1 MAEINTEKRGPLAW
15 MAGNSV
21 AANLLMLVL
30 LIGGFI
36 WALQIKQ
43 EVFPEF
49 ELDFVNI
56 TVSYPGASP
65 EEVEQGII
73 LAVEEAVSGLDGIQE
88 ITSSAREGS
97 GFVQVEMIEGHNLQ
111 KLARDIQSEVDRIS
125 SFPEEAEDPRVEI
138 ASHRRGVISLVLY
151 GDRDERVLR
160 EQAEI
165 LRDTLLQDPEIT
177 QVELS
182 GTRDFE
188 ISIEVPQDKLRA
200 YNLTL
205 DDVATKVRQAAVEL
219 PGGGI
224 KTTGGEILVRMRE
237 RRDYGREFA
246 RIPIISS
253 SDGTRVLLED
263 IATIIDG
270 FEDADRYARFN
281 GQPALMIDV
290 SRVGGQTPLSVA
302 DAVMR
307 HMKEWQETLPP
318 GISIDILRDMSDVY
332 RQRLTMLL
340 NNGYMGLALV
350 LILLGLF
357 LEARLAFW
365 VTMGIPISFLG
376 SILFLPG
383 FGISINMMSMF
394 AFIVALGIVVD
405 DAIVVGENIYTYRE
419 RGYPFGKAAVA
430 GVREVAMPVTF
441 SILTNIV
448 TFTPLLFVPGISGK
462 MFMAI
467 PVVVITVFAISLVE
481 SLFILPAHLSH
492 RSDKP
497 DRVVMAWL
505 HNSQQ
510 RFSNRFTRLVRER
523 YGPFLDRTLTWRY
536 LTVAVGMAI
545 LIVTLVYVKSGRMG
559 ITLMERIE
567 SDFAQAEIALPYGSA
582 IEKTELVQASLV
594 EAARAIADASGGK
607 QLVKGIFSDIGHT
620 VNGTAGSH
628 TCRVRVYLTPAN
640 ERPMQTGDFVRA
652 WRSAV
657 GTIAGLET
665 LTFKSDAGGPG
676 SRAAMSIELS
686 HRDLGVLET
695 AGAELAE
702 NLSYFQKVKDINDG
716 FAPGKEQIDF
726 TIRPEGRA
734 LGLTARDVAGQVR
747 HSFYGSE
754 VLRQQRGRNE
764 VTVMVRLPEDER
776 TSEYNLEELMLRT
789 PTGREV
795 PLREAVNMKRGR
807 AYTEINRRDGR
818 RVITV
823 TADVNPP
830 SEASRILATLKAET
844 LPELQQKYAGLNYGF
859 EGRQADLSDSM
870 KSLFMGLMLA
880 MLAVYALLAIPFK
893 SYIQPLIIMA
903 SVPFGIVGAI
913 FGHLLMGYGLSVMS
927 LFGIV
932 ALSGVVVN
940 DSLVLIN
947 FANRLREGGKGV
959 HDAIHTAAIS
969 RFRPI
974 LLTSLTTF
982 GGLTPIMLETSR
994 QARFMIPMAISL
1006 GFGVLFATLIT
1017 LLLVPCF
1024 YLIIEDMRGTNAAPA
1039 VIPGLDDFS
1048 DTVTGETEHKPQAS
1062 E

>member
-1 MAEINTEKRGPLAW
+1 
-15 MAGNSV
+15 
-21 AANLLMLVL
+21 
-30 LIGGFI
+30 
-36 WALQIKQ
+36 
-43 EVFPEF
+43 
-49 ELDFVNI
+49 
-56 TVSYPGASP
+56 
-65 EEVEQGII
+65 
-73 LAVEEAVSGLDGIQE
+73 
-88 ITSSAREGS
+88 
-97 GFVQVEMIEGHNLQ
+97 
-111 KLARDIQSEVDRIS
+111 EVDRIT

-138 ASHRRGVISLVLY
+138 ASHNRQVISLVLY
-151 GDRDERVLR
+151 GDQDERILR
-160 EQAEI
+160 EKIEE

-182 GTRDFE
+182 GARDLE

-224 KTTGGEILVRMRE
+224 KTAGGEILVRMKE
-237 RRDYGREFA
+237 RRDYGEQFA

-263 IATIIDG
+263 IATVIDG
-270 FEDADRYARFN
+270 FEDTDTYATYN
-281 GQPALMIDV
+281 GKRAMMIDV
-290 SRVGGQTPLSVA
+290 YRVGDQTPLSVA
-302 DAVMR
+302 DAVMAYLEKWR
-307 HMKEWQETLPP
+307 QTLPP
-318 GISIDILRDMSDVY
+318 GISIDIQSDRSDVY

-376 SILFLPG
+376 SILFLPH
-383 FGISINMMSMF
+383 FGVSINMMSMF

-405 DAIVVGENIYTYRE
+405 DAIVVGENIYSYRE
-419 RGYPFGKAAVA
+419 KGYPFGRAAVE

-441 SILTNIV
+441 SVLTNIV
-448 TFTPLLFVPGISGK
+448 TFAPLLFVPGISGK
-462 MFMAI
+462 IFKAI
-467 PVVVITVFAISLVE
+467 PIVVIIVFAISLVE
-481 SLFILPAHLSH
+481 SLFILPAHLGH
-492 RSDKP
+492 RSEKP
-497 DRVVMAWL
+497 DRAVMAWL
-505 HNSQQ
+505 HKRQQ
-510 RFSNRFTRLVRER
+510 QFSTRFSRLVRER
-523 YGPFLDRTLTWRY
+523 YGPFLDRVLVWRY
-536 LTVAVGMAI
+536 LTIAIGLAV

-567 SDFAQAEIALPYGSA
+567 SDYAQAEVALPYGSA
-582 IEKTELVQASLV
+582 VEKTEAVQTSLIQ
-594 EAARAIADASGGK
+594 AARKITDENGGEK
-607 QLVKGIFSDIGHT
+607 LVKGIFSQIGAT
-620 VNGTAGSH
+620 VNDTAGSH
-628 TCRVRVYLTPAN
+628 TCRVRVYLTPAD
-640 ERPMQTGDFVRA
+640 ERPLQTGDFVKA
-652 WRSAV
+652 WRREV
-657 GTIAGLET
+657 GAIAGVET
-665 LTFKSDAGGPG
+665 LVFKSDAGGPG

-686 HRDLGVLET
+686 HRDLAVLEA

-702 NLSYFQKVKDINDG
+702 AFSYFPKVKDINDG

-747 HSFYGSE
+747 NSFYGSE

-776 TSEYNLEELMLRT
+776 ASEYNLEELMLRT

-795 PLREAVNMKRGR
+795 PLQEAVTMTRGR
-807 AYTEINRRDGR
+807 AYTEIDRRDGR

-823 TADVNPP
+823 TADITPP
-830 SEASRILATLKAET
+830 SEASRIISALEAET
-844 LPELQQKYAGLNYGF
+844 LPELKRKYAGLNYGF

-870 KSLFMGLMLA
+870 ESLFTGLMLA
-880 MLAVYALLAIPFK
+880 MLVVYALLAIPFK
-893 SYIQPLIIMA
+893 SYIQPLIIMV
-903 SVPFGIVGAI
+903 SIPFGIVGAI
-913 FGHLLMGYGLSVMS
+913 FGHLLLGYSLSIMS

-940 DSLVLIN
+940 DSLVLID
-947 FANRLREGGKGV
+947 FANRQRAQGKTL
-959 HDAIHTAAIS
+959 HDAIHTAAIT

-982 GGLTPIMLETSR
+982 GGLSPIMLETSR

-1006 GFGVLFATLIT
+1006 GFGILFATLIT
-1017 LLLVPCF
+1017 LILVPCF
-1024 YLIIEDMRGTNAAPA
+1024 YMAIEDMRFKKALAGQRP
-1039 VIPGLDDFS
+1039 P
-1048 DTVTGETEHKPQAS
+1048 E
-1062 E
+1062 

>member
-1 MAEINTEKRGPLAW
+1 

-21 AANLLMLVL
+21 AANLLMLVFL
-30 LIGGFI
+30 VGGFI

-43 EVFPEF
+43 EVFPHF
-49 ELDFVNI
+49 DLDFVNI

-65 EEVEQGII
+65 EEIEQGII
-73 LAVEEAVSGLDGIQE
+73 LAVEETVSGLEGISE
-88 ITSSAREGS
+88 ITSSARENS
-97 GFVQVEMIEGHNLQ
+97 GFVQIEMLEGYNIE
-111 KLARDIQSEVDRIS
+111 KLARDIQSEVDRIT
-125 SFPEEAEDPRVEI
+125 SFPDEAEEPQVEI
-138 ASHRRGVISLVLY
+138 VSHHRKVISLALY
-151 GDRDERVLR
+151 GDQDERILR
-160 EQAEI
+160 EKVEEF
-165 LRDTLLQDPEIT
+165 RDKLLQDPEIT

-182 GTRDFE
+182 GVRDLE
-188 ISIEVPQDKLRA
+188 ISIEVPQDRLRA

-205 DDVATKVRQAAVEL
+205 DDIATKIRQSAVEL

-224 KTTGGEILVRMRE
+224 KTAGGEILIRMTE
-237 RRDYGREFA
+237 RRDYGEQFA

-253 SDGTRVLLED
+253 SDGTQVLLED
-263 IATIIDG
+263 IATVIDG
-270 FEDADRYARFN
+270 FEDTDTYATYN
-281 GQPALMIDV
+281 GKPAMMIDV
-290 SRVGGQTPLSVA
+290 YRVGDQTPLSVA
-302 DAVMR
+302 DAVMK
-307 HMKEWQETLPP
+307 HVEEWQQTLPL
-318 GISIDILRDMSDVY
+318 GISIDILRDLSNVY

-376 SILFLPG
+376 SILFLPH
-383 FGISINMMSMF
+383 FGVTINMMSMF

-419 RGYPFGKAAVA
+419 KGYPFWEAAVE

-448 TFTPLLFVPGISGK
+448 TFSPLLFVPGIPGK
-462 MFMAI
+462 IFKAI
-467 PVVVITVFAISLVE
+467 PVVVIVVFVISLVE
-481 SLFILPAHLSH
+481 SLFILPAHLGH
-492 RSDKP
+492 RSEKP
-497 DRVVMAWL
+497 DRAVMAWL
-505 HNSQQ
+505 HTRQQ
-510 RFSNRFTRLVRER
+510 NFSNRFSRLVRKR
-523 YGPFLDRTLTWRY
+523 YGPFLDRALAWRY
-536 LTVAVGMAI
+536 LTIAIGLAI
-545 LIVTLVYVKSGRMG
+545 LILTLVYVKSGRMG

-567 SDFAQAEIALPYGSA
+567 SDYAQAEVALPYGSA
-582 IEKTELVQASLV
+582 VGKTEVVQTALIQ
-594 EAARAIADASGGK
+594 AARKITDKNGGER
-607 QLVKGIFSDIGHT
+607 LVKGIFSQIGTT

-628 TCRVRVYLTPAN
+628 TCRVRVYLTSAD
-640 ERPMQTGDFVRA
+640 ERPLETGDFVKA
-652 WRSAV
+652 WRREV
-657 GTIAGLET
+657 GAIAGLET
-665 LTFKSDAGGPG
+665 LVFKSDAGGPG

-686 HRDLGVLET
+686 HRDLAVLEA

-702 NLSYFQKVKDINDG
+702 AFSYFPKVKDINDG
-716 FAPGKEQIDF
+716 FAPGKQQIDF
-726 TIRPEGRA
+726 TVRPEGRA

-747 HSFYGSE
+747 NSFYGSV

-764 VTVMVRLPEDER
+764 VTVMVRLPETER
-776 TSEYNLEELMLRT
+776 ASEYNLEELMLRT
-789 PTGREV
+789 PTGQEV
-795 PLREAVNMKRGR
+795 PLREAVTMKRGR
-807 AYTEINRRDGR
+807 AYTEINRRGGR

-823 TADVNPP
+823 TADINPP
-830 SEASRILATLKAET
+830 SEAGRILNTLKAET
-844 LPELQQKYAGLNYGF
+844 LPELKRRYAGLNYGF
-859 EGRQADLSDSM
+859 EGRQADLSDSL

-880 MLAVYALLAIPFK
+880 MLVIYALLAIPFK
-893 SYIQPLIIMA
+893 SYIQPLIIMV
-903 SVPFGIVGAI
+903 SIPFGIVGAI
-913 FGHLLMGYGLSVMS
+913 FGHLLMGYGLSIMS

-940 DSLVLIN
+940 DSLILID
-947 FANRLREGGKGV
+947 FANRQRAQGKNL

-1024 YLIIEDMRGTNAAPA
+1024 YLVVEDLRLKRNSGGLAPA
-1039 VIPGLDDFS
+1039 GARESTD
-1048 DTVTGETEHKPQAS
+1048 VTK
-1062 E
+1062 